1 MSSRNDTGKSLTV
14 DASNGNPTPKTEAES
29 VSPGAVKAI
38 SPNSAP
44 DEGEL
49 GFNESKHVKMAETIA
64 AKQQGPQNP
73 NPKAWG
79 HTDMDQNQAITS
91 NTDSE
96 MAVDRGKGGFRTCPR
111 YFKSTAARSLDRSCV
126 GQISNTQGAGNPM
139 LKCEMRS
146 HQEMAV
152 NQIRK
157 TTEDSHQFI
166 WMNNKVAEEQRHL
179 KLLEES
185 NVIMRER
192 LENAMREIDVLRQK
206 IKWQHEQ
213 NKEEMDSQEQ
223 FFKDQIKIILEK
235 RDKESPDEEEHENVH
250 ESNESPWN
258 TEDDKYGVQETAMS
272 RARSRMNKKKEKEV
286 AEKGKLAEERG
297 GQDEGKEEEEVSLGN
312 LYVKL
317 MENSLETEDPS
328 NVYDSVMEQ
337 KRRLRSMRAE
347 RQRLQAALRL
357 KF

>member
-1 MSSRNDTGKSLTV
+1 
-14 DASNGNPTPKTEAES
+14 
-29 VSPGAVKAI
+29 
-38 SPNSAP
+38 
-44 DEGEL
+44 
-49 GFNESKHVKMAETIA
+49 
-64 AKQQGPQNP
+64 
-73 NPKAWG
+73 
-79 HTDMDQNQAITS
+79 
-91 NTDSE
+91 
-96 MAVDRGKGGFRTCPR
+96 
-111 YFKSTAARSLDRSCV
+111 
-126 GQISNTQGAGNPM
+126 M

-146 HQEMAV
+146 YQEMAV

-166 WMNNKVAEEQRHL
+166 WMNNKEAEEQRHL

-206 IKWQHEQ
+206 IKLQHEQ
-213 NKEEMDSQEQ
+213 NKEEMDFQEQ

-235 RDKESPDEEEHENVH
+235 RDKESPDEEHENVH

-258 TEDDKYGVQETAMS
+258 TKDDKYGVQETAMS
-272 RARSRMNKKKEKEV
+272 RVNKKKEKKV
-286 AEKGKLAEERG
+286 AEKGKLVEERG

-317 MENSLETEDPS
+317 MKNSLETEDPS

-337 KRRLRSMRAE
+337 KRRLRSIRDE
-347 RQRLQAALRL
+347 RQRLLAALRL
-357 KF
+357 KS